1 MPEDATNGSGRI
13 RREIWAVINSSTD
26 HRGVA
31 DKSGAL
37 PAEPGGTDLID
48 ASSRPLRPWMSAVLR
63 FAGCF
68 NLVAGAAMVSL
79 YHEGY
84 ELLGVPKPEL
94 VLPVQIMGILVGLFG
109 LGYHWVASRPM
120 ENRDILRLG
129 FLAKLICSLTAYWYV
144 LLGPLGIGFATVVFF
159 ADVIYLP
166 LFWIILRHL
175 DRAARRAAAD
185 A

>member
-1 MPEDATNGSGRI
+1 MGNR
-13 RREIWAVINSSTD
+13 SSD
-26 HRGVA
+26 PPVVG
-31 DKSGAL
+31 DKSGLLSAKAGD
-37 PAEPGGTDLID
+37 AEQRN
-48 ASSRPLRPWMSAVLR
+48 ANSHPLRPWMRGLLR

-68 NLVAGAAMVSL
+68 NLLAGAVMVSL

-109 LGYHWVASRPM
+109 LGYHWVASRPT

-144 LLGPLGIGFATVVFF
+144 LFGPLGIGFALVVFF
-159 ADVIYLP
+159 ADVVYLP
-166 LFWIILRHL
+166 FFWIILRHL

-185 A
+185 G

>member
-1 MPEDATNGSGRI
+1 MSSLGAGGARSIAGRC
-13 RREIWAVINSSTD
+13 
-26 HRGVA
+26 
-31 DKSGAL
+31 
-37 PAEPGGTDLID
+37 
-48 ASSRPLRPWMSAVLR
+48 RPLRPWMSAVLR

-68 NLVAGAAMVSL
+68 NLLAGAAMVSL

-109 LGYHWVASRPM
+109 LGYHWVASRPV

-144 LLGPLGIGFATVVFF
+144 LFGPLGIGFALVVFF
-159 ADVIYLP
+159 ADVVYLP
-166 LFWIILRHL
+166 FFWVIVRHL
-175 DRAARRAAAD
+175 DRAARQAPASE
-185 A
+185 

>member
-1 MPEDATNGSGRI
+1 MSDESIAPLSESVASDVLSNGRGDI
-13 RREIWAVINSSTD
+13 GSSAA
-26 HRGVA
+26 RV
-31 DKSGAL
+31 S
-37 PAEPGGTDLID
+37 
-48 ASSRPLRPWMSAVLR
+48 PLRPWMRGLLR

-68 NLVAGAAMVSL
+68 NLLAGAAMVSL

-84 ELLGVPKPEL
+84 ELLGVPKPAL

-109 LGYHWVASRPM
+109 LGYHWVASRPV

-144 LLGPLGIGFATVVFF
+144 LFGPLGIGFALVVFF

-166 LFWIILRHL
+166 FFWVILRHL
-175 DRAARRAAAD
+175 DRANGSVE
-185 A
+185 